1 MGDGLGD
8 GDGDGDGGAEGD
20 GEGEACGDGDGEED
34 GVGFAV
40 GDGEGGAGSDR
51 KLGSGLGGG
60 LGGVGVATER
70 NRKRASPLT
79 TKAVGTAS
87 MSAPRPGRAPVLC
100 AEFRYARRRGVMWM
114 PSAAAPAHAALA

>member
-1 MGDGLGD
+1 VTAMRTKMELGFAD
-8 GDGDGDGGAEGD
+8 GDGDG
-20 GEGEACGDGDGEED
+20 
-34 GVGFAV
+34 

-70 NRKRASPLT
+70 NRKESKPADDQSSRDCQHVGAST
-79 TKAVGTAS
+79 GGA
-87 MSAPRPGRAPVLC
+87 RPCSVRSL
-100 AEFRYARRRGVMWM
+100 RYARRRGVMWM